1 MRRTW
6 SNQAVEALG
15 QQRTPQRGCHSNQEP
30 FLVPAHTHTHARAH
44 TQRTGMRERLA
55 GNCDRPLF
63 SGHLAVRTRVRPKL
77 VYDELNGVVTVCVCA
92 RARARAV
99 AHLAIN

>member
-1 MRRTW
+1 
-6 SNQAVEALG
+6 
-15 QQRTPQRGCHSNQEP
+15 
-30 FLVPAHTHTHARAH
+30 
-44 TQRTGMRERLA
+44 MRERLA

-99 AHLAIN
+99 AHLAINDAQMNAGIETQAIRARLDCDDPAL